1 MTDNEPLAGQLDIDG
16 NTTPDTTAPER
27 TKLQAA
33 ITAAQP
39 DGTEITV
46 TAADIG
52 VALGR
57 TPSAAEF
64 WQYLDGKATPEFSA
78 AVAEAVRRRKEAP
91 RVSEPA
97 PPTGYIYPLSKAHH
111 AVFTGLEE
119 KKKTAIFEGNGA
131 TSYIAISFDALRD
144 AGIKIPARFTAFDN
158 RVFCV
163 TWTLAKDMQ
172 PRILSART
180 VARYVFN
187 RRDPA
192 QSQVYRV
199 QDSLRKML
207 FSAVQIDN
215 RQLYELHRVTVTID
229 AAAPILEGRI
239 YSAYI
244 DGQYCNSVID
254 LRNDRAPLLIRAAE
268 ATGQITVLPRAAFHP
283 AISITERSTAII
295 DAVYRR
301 VNQITHTDAPGRKK
315 SGWNIV
321 TVDGICS
328 AANLKRATQ
337 RNERRDIAPIQATLD
352 ALTTAGTIA
361 EAVKDPENAER
372 WTIKPPKGR
381 KF

>member
-1 MTDNEPLAGQLDIDG
+1 MTENAQPLAGQINLDG
-16 NTTPDTTAPER
+16 ETEPDTTAPER

-33 ITAAQP
+33 ITEAQP

-57 TPSAAEF
+57 TPTAAEF
-64 WQYLDGKATPEFSA
+64 WRYLDGKADPEFCQ

-97 PPTGYIYPLSKAHH
+97 EPTGYKYPLTKAYH
-111 AVFTGLEE
+111 AIFTGTVEE
-119 KKKTAIFEGNGA
+119 KKRTPIFEGNGA
-131 TSYIAISFDALRD
+131 TSYIAVSFDALRD

-163 TWTLAKDMQ
+163 TWTLAENMEN
-172 PRILSART
+172 RILSART
-180 VARYVFN
+180 VAKYVFN

-192 QSQVYRV
+192 QSQVYKV

-215 RQLYELHRVTVTID
+215 RQLYQLHRVTVEID
-229 AAAPILEGRI
+229 RTESILEGGI
-239 YSAYI
+239 TSAYI
-244 DGQYCNSVID
+244 NGQYCNSVID

-268 ATGQITVLPRAAFHP
+268 AMGKGQITVLPRAAFHP

-301 VNQITHTDAPGRKK
+301 INQITHDTKHAQ
-315 SGWNIV
+315 GWNIL
-321 TVDGICS
+321 TLDGIFK
-328 AANLKRATQ
+328 AANLKRDRRHIT
-337 RNERRDIAPIQATLD
+337 ERDAAPIVATLA
-352 ALTTAGTIA
+352 ALREAGTIA
-361 EAVKDPENAER
+361 EATRDPKNPER
-372 WTIKPPKGR
+372 WTIKPPKR
-381 KF
+381 